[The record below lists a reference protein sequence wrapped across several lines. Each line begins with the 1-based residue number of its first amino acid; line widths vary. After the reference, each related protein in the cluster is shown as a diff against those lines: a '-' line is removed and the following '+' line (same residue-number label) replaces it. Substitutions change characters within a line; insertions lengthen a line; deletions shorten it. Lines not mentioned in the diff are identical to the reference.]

1 MVQKSVAKK
10 RRELIELVG
19 KERNS
24 AVLTYFLSDRQN
36 VVAGIA
42 DDAVRPMYD
51 HLRGMGRSKKIDLF
65 LYSRGG
71 DLDVPWRIVTMIRE
85 WTDEFAM
92 IIPYRAMSAAT
103 LIALG
108 ADEVVMGPKGELG
121 PIDPQ
126 VTIQHGGGGTAAQ
139 QVLSVEDIMSYIDF
153 LRERVGLTDQEALSG
168 PINTLAN
175 NLNPAVIGKLNRIH
189 SHIRVVARKMVS
201 ARNVVPE
208 EQRVQLLIETLAEK
222 TYQHG
227 HAIGRAEAKEIGF
240 NVVKPGRKLNR
251 LIWELQEQYE
261 ALCQVRDPVDP
272 RCFVSDDKEEHA
284 EDVVMGCI
292 ETLKRAD
299 HFTARLRVRR
309 ERKPAPQ
316 LAANLNFGLTLP
328 AKIKPEEIPE
338 ETQKKVNE
346 LLQKL
351 PGIAQDVLRTELEKQ
366 MPTINFQ
373 LWTENGAWRPVPDW
387 PPPRSRPRRKRAR

>member
-10 RRELIELVG
+10 RHELIELVG

-36 VVAGIA
+36 VVAEIA

-51 HLRGMGRSKKIDLF
+51 HLRAMGRSKKIDLF

-71 DLDVPWRIVTMIRE
+71 GLDVPWRIVTMIRE

-126 VTIQHGGGGTAAQ
+126 VTIQRAGGGTAVQ

-153 LRERVGLTDQEALSG
+153 LRERVGLTDQDALAG

-175 NLNPAVIGKLNRIH
+175 NLNPAVIGQLNRIH

-201 ARNVVPE
+201 ARNDVPE

-240 NVVKPGRKLNR
+240 NVVKPGRKLDR

-261 ALCQVRDPVDP
+261 ALCQIRDPVDP
-272 RCFVSDDKEEHA
+272 RCFVSDDKEEHG

-299 HFTARLRVRR
+299 HFTARFRVRR
-309 ERKPAPQ
+309 ERKQAPQ
-316 LAANLNFGLTLP
+316 LAVNLSFGLNLPANL
-328 AKIKPEEIPE
+328 KPEEISQ
-338 ETQKKVNE
+338 ETQKQVNE
-346 LLQKL
+346 LVQKL
-351 PGIAQDVLRTELEKQ
+351 PSIAKDVLRTELEKQ
-366 MPTINFQ
+366 MPTINFHH
-373 LWTENGAWRPVPDW
+373 WTENGAWRPVSDW